1 VCSDT
6 CESRATTCCASTSAS
21 RHRDMLPCARAQS
34 MPAQTPTHARAH
46 TQMHTCYFRH
56 ASWCSLQMCVLRHT
70 HTHMHTHVRI
80 HSLFWILNTTCSSAI
95 QCAHQPSAYI
105 STQCTHNHTRMHR
118 HICTHVHTHRHGH
131 GHTHSHT
138 HAHAQMQI
146 NTNKPAD
153 RFWARRKRRW
163 CEQLEKIL
171 KSQQYSH
178 CVW

>member
-46 TQMHTCYFRH
+46 THMHTCYFRH

-80 HSLFWILNTTCSSAI
+80 HSLFWILNTTCSSAKLL
-95 QCAHQPSAYI
+95 YNVLI
-105 STQCTHNHTRMHR
+105 SQ
-118 HICTHVHTHRHGH
+118 VHTLALNVLTIIHACTDTSAHMYTH
-131 GHTHSHT
+131 IDTDTDIHTAIHTHT
-138 HAHAQMQI
+138 HKCKSIRTNLQI
-146 NTNKPAD
+146 VSGRAGSAD
-153 RFWARRKRRW
+153 GV
-163 CEQLEKIL
+163 
-171 KSQQYSH
+171 SS
-178 CVW
+178 